1 MKIRILIVL
10 FLLTNIF
17 AFSQQNDSAKIYR
30 FKLDDAINFAMDNNL
45 TITNNELEMRKA
57 KWKVW
62 ETTAIGLPQVS
73 ASGQFQYY
81 TDIPTQ
87 LLPDF
92 ISMAV
97 YGVNIS
103 KFGLRPIAPLD
114 STQNKMAVQ
123 FGSPY
128 NLSGGIT
135 ISQILFNGEWLVGLQ
150 AAKTFKLISEQ
161 NYEKSKIELKA
172 GVRQAYFMVL
182 LASES
187 LNILEKNYKNIS
199 SIYDA
204 TQKSANVGM
213 VDQTQAD
220 QIEILQLNLENQI
233 NSITRQLLLAKYL
246 LKFQLGI
253 NPQDSVELL
262 TSIDDFKVS
271 LTSYAL
277 NSDFNI
283 QNNIDFQIINTQ
295 VKLKELTLKQ
305 TQSKFLPSLAG
316 FYTYSQQ
323 GMFDNL
329 KDYNVKDKWHP
340 TSLFGVKLDI
350 PIFSSGMRYAAVT
363 QSKIDLMETRNKQTM
378 FEQQLNIQFLQA
390 KNDYL
395 NSLDNLGS
403 QEKNKN
409 LSERIFNNS
418 QIKYSQGAAS
428 SVDLTQAQNQFLQS
442 QANYFQALMQLLNA
456 KNTLDKI
463 LNN

>member
-1 MKIRILIVL
+1 MKIRLITTI
-10 FLLTNIF
+10 FLLSIIEV
-17 AFSQQNDSAKIYR
+17 FSQQNDTSRIFK
-30 FKLDDAINFAMDNNL
+30 FKLDDAINYAMDNNL

-62 ETTAIGLPQVS
+62 ETTAIGLPQVN

-103 KFGLRPIAPLD
+103 KFGLHPIAPLD
-114 STQNKMAVQ
+114 STQNKMALQ

-150 AAKTFKLISEQ
+150 AAKTFKLISQQ
-161 NYEKSKIELKA
+161 NYEKSKIELRA

-182 LASES
+182 LANES
-187 LNILEKNYKNIS
+187 LNILQNNYKNIS
-199 SIYDA
+199 SIYQS
-204 TQKSANVGM
+204 TQKSVSVGM

-220 QIEILQLNLENQI
+220 QIEILKLNLENQI
-233 NSITRQLLLAKYL
+233 NSITRQQQLASYL
-246 LKFQLGI
+246 LKFQLGL

-262 TSIDDFKVS
+262 TTIDDFKLS

-277 NSDFNI
+277 TSDFNM
-283 QNNIDFQIINTQ
+283 QNNIDYQMISTQ

-323 GMFDNL
+323 GMLDNFS
-329 KDYNVKDKWHP
+329 DYKQKDKWHP
-340 TSLFGVKLDI
+340 TSLIGVKLDI
-350 PIFSSGMRYAAVT
+350 PIFSSGMKYAAAT
-363 QSKIDLMETRNKQTM
+363 QAKIDLIETHNKQTM
-378 FEQQLNIQFLQA
+378 FEQQLNIQYLQA

-395 NSLDNLGS
+395 NAIDNFAS

-409 LSERIFNNS
+409 LSERIFLNN
-418 QIKYSQGAAS
+418 QIKYGQGTAS
-428 SVDLTQAQNQFLQS
+428 NVDLSQSQNQFLQA